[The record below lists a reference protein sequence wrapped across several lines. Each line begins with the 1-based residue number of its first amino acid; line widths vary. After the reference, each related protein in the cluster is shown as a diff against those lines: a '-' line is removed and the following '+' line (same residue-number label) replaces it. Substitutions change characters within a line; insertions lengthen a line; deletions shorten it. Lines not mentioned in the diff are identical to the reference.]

1 MAALAKL
8 YEFLEKKRDEE
19 HIDSMFCFHMMH
31 FHLKKAPCTAWDS
44 FVWEIERLVENEN
57 CLMGKWL
64 ILCIWKYETQTWF
77 PYFHYTKYF

>member
-44 FVWEIERLVENEN
+44 FVVGNRTACRE
-57 CLMGKWL
+57 
-64 ILCIWKYETQTWF
+64 
-77 PYFHYTKYF
+77 

>member
-31 FHLKKAPCTAWDS
+31 FHLKKAPCTAWNS
-44 FVWEIERLVENEN
+44 FVVENRTA
-57 CLMGKWL
+57 CRGT
-64 ILCIWKYETQTWF
+64 I
-77 PYFHYTKYF
+77 KYFV

>member
-31 FHLKKAPCTAWDS
+31 FPTEESPLYGLG
-44 FVWEIERLVENEN
+44 FFRG
-57 CLMGKWL
+57 GK
-64 ILCIWKYETQTWF
+64 
-77 PYFHYTKYF
+77 

>member
-44 FVWEIERLVENEN
+44 FVVGRMRIALWVSGLFCVSGNTRLK
-57 CLMGKWL
+57 LGSR
-64 ILCIWKYETQTWF
+64 ISITQNIF
-77 PYFHYTKYF
+77 SA